1 MVPSTGIGRGLLMNR
16 KFLITAFAAAVI
28 AGCGGEEAP
37 AAKSQMD
44 PAIVKSNVAE
54 PFDFKLPSKVS
65 GLITVEGKEKDLG
78 APINLDDDFKV
89 EETHGKWQIWVAHN
103 VWSDSRDVPTDYLD
117 RTGSIST
124 VLKAIMETKRQNNLD
139 FELNFIQLDAI
150 PSTIM
155 AGGRI
160 SPAGNNHCGQFWA
173 LCVDR
178 FVISPMVRHQTKGSY
193 TLREWIPDILDPVI
207 KDAKDN
213 GLASKYEGLAYMGL
227 LDDKSEYWDVIEMM
241 AFIVNPDGEVVDA
254 LVPAAG
260 TSGVS
265 PNMVMSHFML
275 AAGIDADDVK
285 VPEANPRTYF
295 KPDMMFANAAHTKFG
310 GDYISNA
317 VSSMAE
323 MLEK

>member
-1 MVPSTGIGRGLLMNR
+1 MNR
-16 KFLITAFAAAVI
+16 KFLITAFAAAVLS
-28 AGCGGEEAP
+28 GCGGDDAP
-37 AAKSQMD
+37 VAKSQMD
-44 PAIVKSNVAE
+44 PTNVSSNVAE

-78 APINLDDDFKV
+78 APIRVDDEFDV
-89 EETHGKWQIWVAHN
+89 GETHGKWQIWLAHN
-103 VWSDSRDVPTDYLD
+103 VWSDNRDVPTGYLD

-155 AGGRI
+155 DGGSI

-178 FVISPMVRHQTKGSY
+178 FVISPMVRNPTKGSS
-193 TLREWIPDILDPVI
+193 TLKEWIPEILDPVI
-207 KDAKDN
+207 EDAKAN

-227 LDDKSEYWDVIEMM
+227 LDDKSKYWDVIEMM

-260 TSGVS
+260 TTGVS
-265 PNMVMSHFML
+265 PNTVMSHFML
-275 AAGIDADDVK
+275 AAGLDTDDVK
-285 VPEANPRTYF
+285 VPVENPRTYF
-295 KPDMMFANAAHTKFG
+295 KPSMMYVDAAHTKFG